1 MTYDLTVLQGAS
13 MLDFFLIANYWTNG
27 ILFTTMI
34 VITALIVFA
43 IAKYSNQTTTNSM
56 VGATFS
62 GFFTSIF
69 FWLLRFQGEPSINE
83 YVPVVFAVLLGVT
96 LLLKIRE

>member
-13 MLDFFLIANYWTNG
+13 ILDFFLIANYWTNG
-27 ILFTTMI
+27 ILFTAI
-34 VITALIVFA
+34 IISTALIVFA
-43 IAKYSNQTTTNSM
+43 IAKYSNQTTTNAM

-62 GFFTSIF
+62 GFFTSVF
-69 FWLLRFQGEPSINE
+69 FWLLRFQAEPSINE
-83 YVPVVFAVLLGVT
+83 YIPVVFAILLGVT